1 MQKATAVL
9 MLIFLS
15 ILIFGCVP
23 RITPEE
29 AKVLVVLDEVQRAVE
44 SNIDYSQFE
53 QLLNTAKAEIT
64 LLEHNRKKNPCFM
77 SAVNKCYASY
87 EIAKKAWKRKD
98 TEEDM
103 KRKEEMEMTL
113 SFSLSFSA
121 LNIKKASK
129 CYE

>member
-9 MLIFLS
+9 MLVFLS
-15 ILIFGCVP
+15 VLIFGCSP

-29 AKVLVVLDEVQRAVE
+29 AKVLVVLDEIQRGVE
-44 SNIDYSQFE
+44 SNIDYNQFE

-64 LLEHNRKKNPCFM
+64 LLEQNGKKNACFM

-98 TEEDM
+98 AEEEM

>member
-1 MQKATAVL
+1 
-9 MLIFLS
+9 MLVFLS
-15 ILIFGCVP
+15 VLIFGCSP

-29 AKVLVVLDEVQRAVE
+29 AKVLVVLDEIQRGVE
-44 SNIDYSQFE
+44 SNIDYNQFE

-64 LLEHNRKKNPCFM
+64 LLEQNGKKNACFM

-98 TEEDM
+98 AEEEM